1 MKKIIHHTALTVK
14 NIDLATEFYV
24 NQLNCKLREDTSEAN
39 FAVINFYGSQLVLIE
54 DPNKNINKNINIGEE
69 EPSEHFGI
77 ILDWDE
83 WHDLKDNLIKKKF
96 EFMVKPNIKTHSK
109 IGKVGN
115 LFVTDPSNNCIEF
128 KSYQN
133 SNMII

>member
-1 MKKIIHHTALTVK
+1 MKKIIHHIALTVK
-14 NIDLATEFYV
+14 NIESAKQFYV
-24 NQLNCKLREDTSEAN
+24 NQLNCKLREDTSGSN

-54 DPNKNINKNINIGEE
+54 DPNKNINKITSEE

-83 WHDLKDNLIKKKF
+83 WHELKKHLTNKNL
-96 EFMVKPNIKTHSK
+96 EFIVKPNIKKHEK
-109 IGKVGN
+109 IGEVGN
-115 LFVTDPSNNCIEF
+115 LFVSDPSNNFIEF
-128 KSYQN
+128 KSYKN